1 MTMILLFLQVLYT
14 LTSWKWVK
22 TVLGV
27 FFVLW
32 LAEIALAT
40 GLLITAFP
48 RLMDMLSQLTMML

>member
-40 GLLITAFP
+40 GLLITVFP